1 MRLHMLILAAILLIA
16 LPVLAQETEV
26 TSLRWP
32 EANLAFEYPSEWNL
46 TSAEGFEFVLSDADG
61 NFVGL
66 QMGRL
71 EGEDPLQELFAG
83 FAENAGNEVEEI
95 ELNGSPALSV
105 KIPTDS
111 NGRDGRLVGYVVEE
125 DLIALLILVGQPEWL
140 PQSED
145 VLSSIVITPVE
156 LDEAALNEAFAT
168 SLEADQTLRVGSPDA
183 PLKLVEVL
191 DFSCPHCVNYGD
203 SIRRII
209 QQYANSGDIQ
219 VEFRFVTFIGHE
231 QSEVVTHAQYCAAEQ
246 GLGWSMHEGIFDGYI
261 EEGGTYYNQGNM
273 LALAEE
279 LGADMDSF
287 TSCMNDKKYAEQIEE
302 NAALAQEWG
311 VNSTPSLLFAAGDE
325 TPHFLTAPNG
335 DAWRGG
341 IQLYFLY
348 QEIDKLLE
356 S

>member
-1 MRLHMLILAAILLIA
+1 MRLHMLILAAILLVA
-16 LPVLAQETEV
+16 FPVLAQETEV
-26 TSLRWP
+26 IPLHWP
-32 EANLAFEYPSEWNL
+32 EANLAFEYPSEWSL

-105 KIPTDS
+105 KIPTDTS
-111 NGRDGRLVGYVVEE
+111 GREGQLVGYVVED
-125 DLIALLILVGQPEWL
+125 DLVALLILVGQAEWL
-140 PQSED
+140 PLSEA
-145 VLSSIVITPVE
+145 VLSSVVITPLE
-156 LDEAALNEAFAT
+156 LDNAALDEAFAT
-168 SLEADQTLRVGSPDA
+168 SLEANQTLRVGSPEA
-183 PLKLVEVL
+183 PIKLVEVL

-203 SIRRII
+203 SIRRVI
-209 QQYANSGDIQ
+209 QQYVNSGDIQ
-219 VEFRFVTFIGHE
+219 IEFRFVTFIGQE

-246 GLGWSMHEGIFDGYI
+246 GLGWSMHEGIFDGYN
-261 EEGGTYYNQGNM
+261 EEGGAYYNQGNM
-273 LALAEE
+273 LTLAED

-287 TSCMNDKKYAEQIEE
+287 TSCMEGKKYAAQIEE
-302 NAALAQEWG
+302 NAALAEEWG
-311 VNSTPSLLFAAGDE
+311 VSSTPSLLVAAGDE
-325 TPHFLTAPNG
+325 TPQFLTAPNG